1 MHCEGSGSSAK
12 GRRRTSPVLT
22 ITLKR
27 LDGTTILGCHGKL
40 VRNEEAALL
49 CLAVGLHGQDVVLDL
64 SHTTAIDGSG
74 IAALISLQAAGVFL
88 TLRNPNEQVM
98 RLLQLNRVESIFEIC
113 ESAPRAT
120 LV

>member
-1 MHCEGSGSSAK
+1 
-12 GRRRTSPVLT
+12 VLT
-22 ITLKR
+22 ITLNR

-40 VRNEEAALL
+40 IRGEETGLL

-64 SHTTAIDGSG
+64 SHTTAIDGAG
-74 IAALISLQAAGVFL
+74 IAALISLQAAGIFL

-98 RLLQLNRVESIFEIC
+98 RSLQLNHVESIFEIS
-113 ESAPRAT
+113 ESAAPAA